1 MMSLG
6 YMLDNPSD
14 LTIVGEKGSIGQLKV
29 NLIPTDEVSQNK
41 KTG

>member
-1 MMSLG
+1 MGLA
-6 YMLDNPSD
+6 YMLNNPSD
-14 LTIVGEKGSIGQLKV
+14 LTIVGEKGRIGLLKV